1 MSSLDQLFLFQN
13 FNLIVYNSIKTLLL
27 YDNYSQ
33 YYFWSKKK
41 LMKLEFIRFIRK
53 KKQDLIDEIV
63 GLSKINEI

>member
-1 MSSLDQLFLFQN
+1 MSSLGQLFLFQN

-33 YYFWSKKK
+33 YYFWSKKQ
-41 LMKLEFIRFIRK
+41 LMKLEFMPFIRK
-53 KKQDLIDEIV
+53 KKQYLIDEIV